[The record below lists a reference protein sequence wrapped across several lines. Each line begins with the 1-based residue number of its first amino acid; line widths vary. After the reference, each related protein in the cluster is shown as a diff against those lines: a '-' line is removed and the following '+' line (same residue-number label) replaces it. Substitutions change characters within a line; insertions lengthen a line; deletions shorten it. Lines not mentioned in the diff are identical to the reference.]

1 MGLLTKSTGA
11 SLALALAALVIAAP
25 SLGVE
30 PVNRFAQQLLDAH
43 NQERAE
49 AGVPPLEWSDKLA
62 REAREW
68 ADQLATQGRMTHAD
82 RDTRR
87 MAGENLWMGTA
98 GRFSAEDM
106 VSTFTR
112 EKQYYRHRAFPDI
125 STTGRWQDVG
135 HYTQVVWRNSQQVGC
150 AVAQNGEDDFL
161 VCRYWPA
168 GNWEGEMAF

>member
-1 MGLLTKSTGA
+1 MGRLTKSRWI
-11 SLALALAALVIAAP
+11 SLALALGVAAIAVP

-30 PVNRFAQQLLDAH
+30 PVNPFAQRLLDAH
-43 NQERAE
+43 NRERAD

-68 ADQLATQGRMTHAD
+68 ADTIALEGRMRHAD
-82 RDTRR
+82 RATRGTS
-87 MAGENLWMGTA
+87 GENIWMGTA

-106 VSTFTR
+106 IDTFTR
-112 EKQYYRHRAFPDI
+112 ERRYYRHRAFPDI

-135 HYTQVVWRNSQQVGC
+135 HYTQVVWRNTQQVGC

-168 GNWEGEMAF
+168 GNWEGEIAF